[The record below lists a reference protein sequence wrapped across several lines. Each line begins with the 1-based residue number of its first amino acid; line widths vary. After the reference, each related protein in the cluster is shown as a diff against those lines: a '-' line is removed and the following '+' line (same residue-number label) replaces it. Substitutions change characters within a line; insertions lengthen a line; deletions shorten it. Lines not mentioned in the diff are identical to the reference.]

1 MSMSQRLFPK
11 QFDSRFEGRR
21 LALWLLGLVVALKAL
36 MGGNSILN
44 AAEVASKA
52 DGIPVE
58 TFGATAAREVVL
70 LFEMV
75 GLGQLVLAV
84 IGAVVLVRY
93 RALAPLVFLLFLVEH
108 AGRRLIVFA
117 NAVEPSRTASPGF
130 YINMGLL
137 ALLVIGF
144 ALSLWTRPQRDSDRA
159 RADK

>member
-11 QFDSRFEGRR
+11 QFDSRFEGHRS
-21 LALWLLGLVVALKAL
+21 ALWLLGLIIALKAL

-52 DGIPVE
+52 DGIPLE

-84 IGAVVLVRY
+84 IGAVVLNRY
-93 RALAPLVFLLFLVEH
+93 RALAPLVLLLFLVEH
-108 AGRRLIVFA
+108 VGRRLIVLA

-130 YINMGLL
+130 SINMGLL
-137 ALLVIGF
+137 ALLVIGL
-144 ALSLWTRPQRDSDRA
+144 ALSLWPRPQRDSDRV

>member
-1 MSMSQRLFPK
+1 MSQRLFPK
-11 QFDSRFEGRR
+11 QFDSRFEGHRS
-21 LALWLLGLVVALKAL
+21 ALWLLGLIVALKAL

-84 IGAVVLVRY
+84 IGSVVLIRY
-93 RALAPLVFLLFLVEH
+93 RALVPLVFLLFLVEH

-144 ALSLWTRPQRDSDRA
+144 ALSLWPRPQRDSDRA

>member
-11 QFDSRFEGRR
+11 QPSGSFEGHR
-21 LALWLLGLVVALKAL
+21 LALWLLGLIVALKAL

-84 IGAVVLVRY
+84 IGAVVLIRY

-108 AGRRLIVFA
+108 VGRRLIVFA